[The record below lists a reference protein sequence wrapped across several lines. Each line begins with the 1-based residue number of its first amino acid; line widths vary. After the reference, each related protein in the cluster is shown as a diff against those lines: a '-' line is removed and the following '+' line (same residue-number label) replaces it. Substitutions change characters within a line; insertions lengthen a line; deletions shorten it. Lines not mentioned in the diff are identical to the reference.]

1 MESKRG
7 QKVMSGQSIE
17 SRENPRSFRFIEATS
32 YILFGL
38 GPFVGNA
45 VLTLLGPISADFFV
59 DPTVVLIAIPAFMIP
74 FATFQLFAGAISDL
88 YGRTKVIAGGLVGFI
103 AGLFL
108 IAFATSIEIFALGN
122 LVAGVGFGFV
132 NPVILALL
140 SDGAVPEDIPK
151 RMGIA
156 SGLASL
162 GVGLGPFV
170 AGQMALFGWQYHYLL
185 VLVIMFIGLIAILR
199 AESPERSIEG
209 ETGVRALIRNLRIEV
224 RKPLVILMLLSTFFI
239 TLSYLG
245 TLVWTSRGL
254 TGIMDETL
262 LGLLLLF
269 AGICGATAG
278 GLLGRM
284 IRTLG
289 YGISILLGLVTLFTS
304 VTTLL
309 LIDITSASSTL
320 LVGLSLAL
328 VGWAGGVLFPLM
340 ITIGQVISPERR
352 GVLAGVV
359 TSASF
364 FGVAIVPSAFEP
376 LFTLGMNTVYLGLL
390 VTSIILMVFLSILY
404 RRISS
409 ETAL

>member
-1 MESKRG
+1 MNGQTVEPSKTP
-7 QKVMSGQSIE
+7 K
-17 SRENPRSFRFIEATS
+17 SFRFIETTS

-45 VLTLLGPISADFFV
+45 VLTLLEAISSDFSV
-59 DPTVVLIAIPAFMIP
+59 NATAVLIALPAFMIP
-74 FATFQLFAGAISDL
+74 FATFQLFAGAISDI

-108 IAFATSIEIFALGN
+108 ISFATSIEIFALGN
-122 LVAGVGFGFV
+122 LVAGIGFGFV

-140 SDGAVPEDIPK
+140 SDCAAPNDIPK

-170 AGQMALFGWQYHYLL
+170 AGQIATIGWQYHYLL
-185 VLVIMFIGLIAILR
+185 VLVIMFFGLIAILK
-199 AESPERSIEG
+199 AKSPERRIEG
-209 ETGVRALIRNLRIEV
+209 ETGVKALINNLRIEL
-224 RKPLVILMLLSTFFI
+224 RKPLVLLMLASTFFI
-239 TLSYLG
+239 TLTYLG
-245 TLVWTSRGL
+245 TMVWTSRGL
-254 TGIMDETL
+254 TEVMDPTL

-269 AGICGATAG
+269 AGICGAAAG
-278 GLLGRM
+278 GVLGRM
-284 IRTLG
+284 VKSIG
-289 YGISILLGLVTLFTS
+289 YGISIVIGLVTLFMS
-304 VTTLL
+304 IITLL
-309 LIDITSASSTL
+309 LIDITAGSSIL
-320 LVGLSLAL
+320 LVGISLAL

-352 GVLAGVV
+352 GVLAGIV

-376 LFTLGMNTVYLGLL
+376 LFMLGMNTVYLGLL
-390 VTSIILMVFLSILY
+390 TISIVLTVFLSILY
-404 RRISS
+404 RQIATES
-409 ETAL
+409 TL